1 MKHLFTIGMIVLL
14 SLLEVNAQNDVL
26 VDVLNYESEQRE
38 RVNAFIAQ
46 NPLSLREEQGK
57 RLWDVINGQ
66 AIYIEDLNIRAARS
80 TRTNFIKPEGNL
92 DLNLTGIGMDI
103 GIWEVGGIPQPDHP
117 EFGDRAGESRVKVVD
132 SIGTSFHATH
142 VGGTLIARGENTGA
156 QGMAI
161 FATMSAYD
169 NLSDLSE
176 ALRAARDEGMLIS
189 NHSYGVPIENIE
201 GNEWLAGAYNSTAR
215 VWDNLANNYPYYL
228 PVLAGG
234 NDGRVEYE
242 GGIAEGYDKLTT
254 NSNSKNLLIVAN
266 ASNVFLDNETGVMTN
281 ATINPG
287 SSQGPTDDGRIK
299 PDIAGLGTGITS
311 TAPNNQYGT
320 ATGTSM
326 ASPNVAGSALLLQE
340 LYERLNGQYMLSAT
354 LKGLISVTADDAGP
368 IGPDP
373 FFGWGVMNS
382 KRAAEAI
389 INNAT
394 EDIISE
400 RTLIDSRTE
409 TIRVENNSGI
419 PMKVALAWNDP
430 AGPTATNGV
439 FNDRTPRLVNDLD
452 LKAVSLEDSE
462 LEYFPWL
469 LDITNVEA
477 AASKGVNTV
486 DNIEII
492 EIEEQGTF
500 DIIISHKDEL
510 RNGEQDY
517 TLIILNGVEQPLS
530 SVAFNSQDITFWPN
544 PVKNTLNISSSE
556 VSFSKDAQVS
566 VYDMVGRE
574 ILSFEDLNPDSTLNL
589 DMSSLSKGI
598 YILNLNDGEQS
609 LQKRIIKE

>member
-1 MKHLFTIGMIVLL
+1 MKYLFTIGMVVLF
-14 SLLEVNAQNDVL
+14 SLLQVNAQNDVL

-201 GNEWLAGAYNSTAR
+201 GNEWLAGAYNNTAR

-556 VSFSKDAQVS
+556 VSFSKDVQVS

-574 ILSFEDLNPDSTLNL
+574 ILSFEDLNPNNSLNL